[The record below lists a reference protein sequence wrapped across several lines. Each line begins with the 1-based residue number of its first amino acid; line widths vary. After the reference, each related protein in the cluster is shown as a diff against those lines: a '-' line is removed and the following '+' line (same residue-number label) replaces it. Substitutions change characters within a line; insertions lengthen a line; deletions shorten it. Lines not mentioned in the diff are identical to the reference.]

1 MTIYRQIYN
10 KIIEEIRTGKL
21 KPGQKILSIRKY
33 ADENGIS
40 CNSVQNAYNQ
50 LLEEGYIYSR
60 EKSGFYVADFEEN
73 LVHLELKDNSAFL
86 ENNQNTTNDKQT
98 LTNTNL
104 SRPPFSGNHIYSANP
119 NVSGKLNLSANL
131 TDSSL
136 FPYDTL
142 RRLYRKVLSTSNESI
157 LGQNGD
163 FCGDLE
169 FRKSIADYLYNHRG
183 INCSPEQIII
193 GSGTASLMSQLIR
206 LFKFSEKTTPVFIIE
221 NPCYEKTKRIIQDE
235 GCNLISL
242 PIDENGATV
251 PELTQKTLTPYNLP
265 ATQNKGKSTTEND
278 LHLEQ
283 PSSAFQNESQT
294 TILLITP
301 SHQFPLGITMPVT
314 RRTALVNWANQ
325 DSNRYII
332 EDDYDSEF
340 RYKGHPIP
348 ALQSMDTNGRVIYI
362 GTFSRTLTPSMRI
375 NYAVLPQKLA
385 LLYKKRFNYYSCPV
399 PRIEQQVLSL
409 FINGGYF
416 ERHINRSKKIYKAR
430 RDLMISEL
438 EKNIPGCKLYG
449 TQAGLHFIMQ
459 VKDEKTFIKKAAENN
474 LILQGTGKGSVI
486 IGYAHLKDEEIKL
499 AAKKFV
505 FLTNM

>member
-21 KPGQKILSIRKY
+21 KPGQKILSIRKF

-73 LVHLELKDNSAFL
+73 LIHLELKDNSAFL

-193 GSGTASLMSQLIR
+193 GSGTASLMSKLIR
-206 LFKFSEKTTPVFIIE
+206 LFKFSEETTPVFLIE

-242 PIDENGATV
+242 PMDENGATV
-251 PELTQKTLTPYNLP
+251 PELTI
-265 ATQNKGKSTTEND
+265 
-278 LHLEQ
+278 Q
-283 PSSAFQNESQT
+283 PSSTFQNESQT
-294 TILLITP
+294 TILLISP

-438 EKNIPGCKLYG
+438 EKKIPACKLYG